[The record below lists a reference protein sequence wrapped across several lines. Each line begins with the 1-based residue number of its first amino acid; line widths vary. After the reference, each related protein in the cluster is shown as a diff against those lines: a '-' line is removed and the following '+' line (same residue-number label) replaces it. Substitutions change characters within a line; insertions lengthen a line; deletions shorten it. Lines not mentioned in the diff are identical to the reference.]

1 MKTGVKCKTVEG
13 CEGAGRKLQS
23 YVDGCSTDIAISRIV
38 RVCSPDIVSTMH
50 SLHPDWQHY
59 GSWLARVALAECHG
73 PPVP

>member
-38 RVCSPDIVSTMH
+38 WVCSPNIVGAMH

-59 GSWLARVALAECHG
+59 SPALARFARAESHG